1 MQKSPQ
7 RMREQRGG
15 REISEISGK
24 DSMNNGWNAP
34 WVSKMSRNGA
44 AAASHVSNTAS
55 ALRPTMPPG
64 TTLASSRWKDI
75 RQINEA
81 GFYAEEHCG
90 RGLTRFW
97 DRNWRKG
104 GLYER
109 RNILARQFYNQQYCG
124 CEFSLRHS
132 DKNNTLNTTQY
143 EKATGTHAGRGN
155 DDYERL

>member
-7 RMREQRGG
+7 RMREQRGD
-15 REISEISGK
+15 REVSEISGK

-34 WVSKMSRNGA
+34 WVSKMRERGGRCLA
-44 AAASHVSNTAS
+44 CFRHRLCTAASYAADHGFPLFT
-55 ALRPTMPPG
+55 

-81 GFYAEEHCG
+81 GFYAEERCG

-109 RNILARQFYNQQYCG
+109 RNILARRFYNQQYCG
-124 CEFSLRHS
+124 CEFSLAHHTAPQSNCSHS
-132 DKNNTLNTTQY
+132 DKP
-143 EKATGTHAGRGN
+143 
-155 DDYERL
+155 

>member
-1 MQKSPQ
+1 M
-7 RMREQRGG
+7 GG
-15 REISEISGK
+15 RKVTEISGK

-34 WVSKMSRNGA
+34 WGSKMSRNGA
-44 AAASHVSNTAS
+44 AAASPAYGFPLFT
-55 ALRPTMPPG
+55 

-124 CEFSLRHS
+124 CEFSLRQRERFS
-132 DKNNTLNTTQY
+132 ETKSFSKFA
-143 EKATGTHAGRGN
+143 EKG
-155 DDYERL
+155 